1 MRPILFP
8 IPAKPLFVLA
18 VCLAAVSIARDLIRR
33 RRDRTASWSST
44 ALYLLIGA
52 EVLLYFKADTVWPGP
67 SAFSHPWTPVPIYAY
82 GVMLGTSLVVGWFI
96 AMSLAGKDGIDQQEA
111 GTIYMWTAVWS
122 IIGSRVLWYFTDNT
136 NPNRS
141 IVEILMINQGGLV
154 AYGGMIG
161 GFLASVFCCR
171 RRGIPLLQWADVAAP
186 SVVLGTA
193 ITRIGCFLFGCDY
206 GARSELPW
214 AVRFPGPNAHR
225 FAGIVTGGPQGSP
238 AWQHHYGHFQSVVDE
253 CTRTASCWSDK
264 VHPTQ
269 LYESLVGLSLFGL
282 LMLIRRYRTFSGQVF
297 LGWVIG
303 YGVLR
308 SLIER
313 YRDDADRGVY
323 KIVGNL
329 ELSTSQIIGI
339 TSVVLGLG
347 LFVTLLRRYLR
358 DPASL
363 RLWEHVPAPVKVETT
378 TRTKAE
384 QGGGG
389 KRRKRR

>member
-1 MRPILFP
+1 MRPILVN
-8 IPAKPLFVLA
+8 IPSKMLFFVALGLA
-18 VCLAAVSIARDLIRR
+18 VAVLARDLIRR
-33 RRDRTASWSST
+33 RGDRTAPWNSWP
-44 ALYLLIGA
+44 LYFLGGA
-52 EVLLYFKADTVWPGP
+52 AALLYFKADTLIP
-67 SAFSHPWTPVPIYAY
+67 SAAAFSHPWTPVPIYAY

-96 AMSLAGKDGIDQQEA
+96 AMHLAGKDGIDQQEA

-122 IIGSRVLWYFTDNT
+122 IVGSRLLWYFTT
-136 NPNRS
+136 PEAT
-141 IVEILMINQGGLV
+141 IGQIPLVNQGGLV

-206 GARSELPW
+206 GARSSLPW
-214 AVRFPGPNAHR
+214 AVKFPGPNDLAPH
-225 FAGIVTGGPQGSP
+225 GSP
-238 AWQHHYGHFQSVVDE
+238 AWQHHVANYGLSHG
-253 CTRTASCWSDK
+253 AAWSYP

-282 LMLIRRYRTFSGQVF
+282 LMLIRKYRTFSGQVF
-297 LGWVIG
+297 IGWVVG

-313 YRDDADRGVY
+313 YRDDDDRGVY
-323 KIVGNL
+323 NLFGNVT
-329 ELSTSQIIGI
+329 LSTSQIIGI
-339 TSVVLGLG
+339 VSTVLGIG
-347 LFVTLLRRYLR
+347 LLVYLITRYRR

-363 RLWEHVPAPVKVETT
+363 RLWEHVPVAAKVDAQSDSKKAKVE
-378 TRTKAE
+378 E
-384 QGGGG
+384 GGG